1 MRGLLAT
8 HRIIYRTAPL
18 IALPALS
25 LLVATGQL
33 NSVAYLTPAGS
44 SHPYLVKPGFA
55 AGVEDLAVEAEGDI
69 IPGLG

>member
-1 MRGLLAT
+1 
-8 HRIIYRTAPL
+8 
-18 IALPALS
+18 
-25 LLVATGQL
+25 VATGQL
-33 NSVAYLTPAGS
+33 NSVAYPTLAGS